1 MKKVH
6 ELTTI
11 KMTED
16 FLNDHALSFLFVS
29 RPDCSVCHALL
40 PKLRELLDNYPLIHL
55 GHIDAAN
62 VEEVAEKFSVFTVP
76 IMLLIIEGKEY
87 IRADRFVR
95 LEQLEDKLD
104 QIYELYT
111 Q

>member
-1 MKKVH
+1 MKKVY

-11 KMTED
+11 QMAED
-16 FLNDHALSFLFVS
+16 FLEHHELSFLFIS

-40 PKLRELLDNYPLIHL
+40 PKISSLLDNYPLIHL
-55 GHIDAAN
+55 GHIDAAK

-76 IMLLIIEGKEY
+76 IILLIIEGKEY

-95 LEQLEDKLD
+95 LEQLEEKLD